1 VAEVKQVMSG
11 QVSFDKLQV
20 GDSIPP
26 LTKGPLTREWIK
38 KYADASGD
46 HNPIHIDDKFATS
59 FGLPSVIAHG
69 MLDMG
74 FVAQHVANWAGLDGF
89 LRKIKVRFGA
99 IVKPG
104 DTVTCKAK
112 IKEKKVESG
121 KKTVFLEL
129 WAENQKGEQVITG
142 EAEVVF

>member
-1 VAEVKQVMSG
+1 MAMSSQVN
-11 QVSFDKLQV
+11 FDKLKV

-46 HNPIHIDDKFATS
+46 HNPIHIDDKAATA

-69 MLDMG
+69 MLNMA
-74 FVAQHVANWAGLDGF
+74 FVAQHVANWIGLNAD
-89 LRKIKVRFGA
+89 LRKIRVRFGA

-104 DTVTCKAK
+104 ETVTCKGK
-112 IKEKKVESG
+112 VKEKKTDGGRKV
-121 KKTVFLEL
+121 VLCEL

-142 EAEVVF
+142 EAEVVFQ

>member
-1 VAEVKQVMSG
+1 MSS
-11 QVSFDKLQV
+11 QVSFDEIKV

-74 FVAQHVANWAGLDGF
+74 FVAQHVTNWAGLDGS
-89 LRKIKVRFGA
+89 LKRIKVRFG
-99 IVKPG
+99 IPVKPG
-104 DTVTCKAK
+104 DTVTCKGK
-112 IKEKKVESG
+112 IKDKNMEGS

-129 WAENQKGEQVITG
+129 WAENQKGEKVITG

>member
-1 VAEVKQVMSG
+1 MSS
-11 QVSFDKLQV
+11 QISFDRLRV
-20 GDSIPP
+20 GDIVPP

-46 HNPIHIDDKFATS
+46 HNPIHIDEKAATA

-69 MLDMG
+69 MLNMG
-74 FVAQHVANWAGLDGF
+74 FVAQHVTNWAGLNGD
-89 LRKIKVRFGA
+89 LKRIKVRFGA

-104 DTVTCKAK
+104 ETVICKGK
-112 IKEKKVESG
+112 VKDKKVEGG
-121 KKTVFLEL
+121 KKMVFLEL

-142 EAEVVF
+142 EADVVFA

>member
-1 VAEVKQVMSG
+1 MSS
-11 QVSFDKLQV
+11 QVSFDKLKV
-20 GDSIPP
+20 GDSLPP

-46 HNPIHIDDKFATS
+46 HNPIHIDDKSATA

-69 MLDMG
+69 MLNKA
-74 FVAQHVANWAGLDGF
+74 FVAQHVTNWAGLNGD
-89 LRKIKVRFGA
+89 LRMIKVRFGA

-104 DTVTCKAK
+104 ETVTCKGK
-112 IKEKKVESG
+112 VKGKKVEAG
-121 KKTVFLEL
+121 RKTVNCEL

-142 EAEVVF
+142 EAEVVFP